1 MVVMILQNQSIM
13 YYAKY
18 ILMDES
24 RATLI
29 LTIYTMTQLLAA
41 LFMDKMLNWLGNRN
55 CMLFGFGVFL
65 VLTVVMFAFR
75 KNLILFCIFML
86 LAGLGKSMATSP
98 CYAIC
103 ASAGG
108 DDILYDVH
116 DESWDCHCRS
126 GIFSGAPC
134 RTLCGRDGAAKSGGN
149 LCHLHESVLATD
161 ADRGRM
167 HGAGIFL

>member
-75 KNLILFCIFML
+75 KNLILFCIFM
-86 LAGLGKSMATSP
+86 
-98 CYAIC
+98 
-103 ASAGG
+103 
-108 DDILYDVH
+108 
-116 DESWDCHCRS
+116 
-126 GIFSGAPC
+126 
-134 RTLCGRDGAAKSGGN
+134 
-149 LCHLHESVLATD
+149 
-161 ADRGRM
+161 
-167 HGAGIFL
+167 